1 MTRTVEL
8 YFVIFYLFKPE
19 IICVDVRG
27 STKCVLKIMKLLAVQ
42 NIRVLVTKEISADK
56 NEEEISYDESEFC
69 RRKSFVIMLRS
80 PSQILVWI
88 ILSGPVTNVFEW
100 IFM

>member
-8 YFVIFYLFKPE
+8 YFVIFYLFKQE

-42 NIRVLVTKEISADK
+42 NIRVLVTK
-56 NEEEISYDESEFC
+56 EISYDESEFC